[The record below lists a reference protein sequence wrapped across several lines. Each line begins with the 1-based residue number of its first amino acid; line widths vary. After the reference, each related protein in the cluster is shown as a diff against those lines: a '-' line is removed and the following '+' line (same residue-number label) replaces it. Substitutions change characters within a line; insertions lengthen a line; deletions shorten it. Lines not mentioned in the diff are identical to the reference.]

1 MQRDTASAG
10 DAIGDGQA
18 DPDGVC
24 RSGEDE
30 HRMEQSSLGGQAD
43 SRPLG
48 LTEADA
54 QQRLRRYGPNAIP
67 ERRSHPLLTLLGKF
81 WGPIPWMLEATI
93 LLQLLLG
100 KGAEAAIIAALLAAN
115 AAISFVEEGKASK
128 ALELLRHRLTATAR
142 VLRDGAWRSTASA
155 SLVPGDVV
163 HLRMG
168 DLSPADVRIVEGE
181 VLLDQSALTGE
192 SIAVEAGVGAMAYAA
207 AVIRRGEA
215 TGEVTATGQRTYF
228 GKTAELVRT
237 ARSTSHLAV
246 TIFRIVRVLIA
257 IDAALIATLLAYAAW
272 ADLPLRDVLPFALI
286 LLVASVPVAL
296 PATFTLATALGAAEL
311 ARSGVLLTRLSA
323 IEEAA
328 GMDVLCTD
336 KTGTLTENHLTLA
349 AIQRFSATSD
359 DELLQLA
366 ALACDPATQDPI
378 DLAILGAANARG
390 LLADPPSRINF
401 VPFDPA
407 TRYSLG
413 CYRRPE
419 GELWVVKGAPQAVA
433 ALISAAADA
442 SAAIDRLA
450 ASGARVLAIAH
461 GDSRARLRL
470 SGLIALED
478 PPRADS
484 AALVKGLKALGI
496 RVVMATGDNAATA
509 SVIARQV
516 GIDGPVAPAGAL
528 DHVDGE
534 RALDYGVYARV
545 FPEHKIRLIRLLQKA
560 GHVVGKTVD
569 GVNDAPALKQADVGV
584 AVASATDVARAAA
597 GVALTAP
604 GLVDALTAVQISRRI
619 YQRML
624 TYTINKIMKT
634 LEIAVFLTIGVI
646 VTHAFVIT
654 PLLIVLLLF
663 TNDFVTMSLATDH
676 VGVSQQP
683 DRWNV
688 RTLMLIGSLLAALVL
703 ILSFTVFFVGRDAL
717 GLNLGELQTLVFVML
732 VATGQGN
739 VYLVRERGPFW
750 RSRPSRWLILSSVV
764 DLAVVI
770 AMAVTGILMTPVN
783 LTLIVLLL
791 VVVAAY
797 LLVLD
802 RLKVQLFR
810 RLAVK

>member
-1 MQRDTASAG
+1 MDQ
-10 DAIGDGQA
+10 
-18 DPDGVC
+18 V
-24 RSGEDE
+24 
-30 HRMEQSSLGGQAD
+30 
-43 SRPLG
+43 SR
-48 LTEADA
+48 DA
-54 QQRLRRYGPNAIP
+54 QQGQGSPGLTPPGLTGAEAQRRLEQFGPNEIP
-67 ERRSHPLLTLLGKF
+67 EQRSHPLVTLLGKF

-93 LLQLLLG
+93 LLQVLLG
-100 KGAEAAIIAALLAAN
+100 RGGEAAVIAALLIVN
-115 AAISFVEEGKASK
+115 AGISFFEEGRAGK

-142 VLRDGAWRSTASA
+142 VLRDGVWRTTASA
-155 SLVPGDVV
+155 DLVPGDVV

-192 SIAVEAGVGAMAYAA
+192 SVAVEAGAGAMAYAA
-207 AVIRRGEA
+207 SVVRRGEA

-246 TIFRIVRVLIA
+246 TIFKIVRVLIA
-257 IDAALIATLLAYAAW
+257 IDAMLIAALLVYAAW
-272 ADLPLRDVLPFALI
+272 VDLPLRDVLPFALI

-336 KTGTLTENHLTLA
+336 KTGTLTENRLKLTET
-349 AIQRFSATSD
+349 QRVAATSD
-359 DELLQLA
+359 EDLLKFA

-378 DLAILGAANARG
+378 DLAILTAADERGARTG
-390 LLADPPSRINF
+390 LPPRISF

-413 CYRRPE
+413 CYRQAD

-433 ALISAAADA
+433 ALIGAGPEVVEAADG
-442 SAAIDRLA
+442 LA
-450 ASGARVLAIAH
+450 ASGARVLAVAH
-461 GDSRARLRL
+461 GGSRASLRL

-484 AALVKGLKALGI
+484 AALVKGLKDLGI
-496 RVVMATGDNAATA
+496 RVVMVTGDNGATA
-509 SVIARQV
+509 RAIAGRI
-516 GIDGPVAPAGAL
+516 GIDGALAPADAL
-528 DHVDGE
+528 DHIDGGH
-534 RALDYGVYARV
+534 ALDYGVYARV

-560 GHVVGKTVD
+560 GHVVGMTGD
-569 GVNDAPALKQADVGV
+569 GVNDAPALKQADVGI
-584 AVASATDVARAAA
+584 AVSSATDVARAAA
-597 GVALTAP
+597 GVVLTSP
-604 GLVDALTAVQISRRI
+604 GLVDALTTVQISRRI

-634 LEIAVFLTIGVI
+634 LEVAIFLTVGVI
-646 VTHAFVIT
+646 ITNSFVIT
-654 PLLIVLLLF
+654 PLLIVLMLF
-663 TNDFVTMSLATDH
+663 TNDLVTMSIATDH
-676 VGVSQQP
+676 VGYSQRP
-683 DRWNV
+683 DRWDV
-688 RTLMLIGSLLAALVL
+688 RTLMLIGSLLAGLVL
-703 ILSFTVFFVGRDAL
+703 ILSFAVFFVGRDVL
-717 GLNLGELQTLVFVML
+717 GLKLAELQTLVFVML

-750 RSRPSRWLILSSVV
+750 RSRPSRWLVASSLADLVV
-764 DLAVVI
+764 VT
-770 AMAVTGILMTPVN
+770 AMAAMGILMAPVS
-783 LTLIVLLL
+783 LRLIVPLLL
-791 VVVAAY
+791 VVAVY
-797 LLVLD
+797 LFILD
-802 RLKVQLFR
+802 HLKVRIFR

>member
-1 MQRDTASAG
+1 MSGGVGRGSAG
-10 DAIGDGQA
+10 GQKGTSM
-18 DPDGVC
+18 DQP
-24 RSGEDE
+24 
-30 HRMEQSSLGGQAD
+30 
-43 SRPLG
+43 SRGAEKDRVSLG
-48 LTEADA
+48 LTDAEAQRRLA
-54 QQRLRRYGPNAIP
+54 QYGPNETP
-67 ERRSHPLLTLLGKF
+67 ERHSHPLLTLLKKF

-93 LLQLLLG
+93 LLQVLLG
-100 KGAEAAIIAALLAAN
+100 KGGEAAIIAALLSVN
-115 AAISFVEEGKASK
+115 AGIGFVEEGRASK

-142 VLRDGAWRSTASA
+142 VLRDGVWRSTASA

-168 DLSPADVRIVEGE
+168 DLSPADVRIIEGE

-192 SIAVEAGVGAMAYAA
+192 SVAVEAGTGTMAYAA
-207 AVIRRGEA
+207 AVVRRGEA
-215 TGEVTATGQRTYF
+215 TGEVTATGLRTYF

-237 ARSTSHLAV
+237 ARSTSHQAV
-246 TIFRIVRVLIA
+246 TIFKIVRVLIA
-257 IDAALIATLLAYAAW
+257 IDAVLIAALLAYAAW
-272 ADLPLRDVLPFALI
+272 ADLPLREVLPFALI

-336 KTGTLTENHLTLA
+336 KTGTLTENRLTLA
-349 AIQRFSATSD
+349 GVQRFAATSV
-359 DELLQLA
+359 DELLRLA

-378 DLAILGAANARG
+378 DLAILSAAGTRN
-390 LLADPPSRINF
+390 LLADLPSRIEF

-407 TRYSLG
+407 NRYSLG
-413 CYRRPE
+413 RYRQPG
-419 GELWVVKGAPQAVA
+419 GELCVVKGAPQAVS
-433 ALISAAADA
+433 ALIDAAPDA
-442 SAAIDRLA
+442 QDAIDRLA
-450 ASGARVLAIAH
+450 ASGARVLAVAH
-461 GDSRARLRL
+461 GDSRAKLCL
-470 SGLIALED
+470 AGLVALED

-484 AALVKGLKALGI
+484 AALVQGLKDLGI
-496 RVVMATGDNAATA
+496 RVVMVTGDSAVTA
-509 SVIARQV
+509 GVIAQRV
-516 GIDGPVAPAGAL
+516 GIDGPAAPAGTL
-528 DHVDGE
+528 DHIEGE

-560 GHVVGKTVD
+560 GHIVGMTGD
-569 GVNDAPALKQADVGV
+569 GVNDAPALKQADVGI

-624 TYTINKIMKT
+624 TYTINKIIKT

-646 VTHAFVIT
+646 VTHTFVIT

-663 TNDFVTMSLATDH
+663 TNDFVTMSIATDH
-676 VGVSQQP
+676 VGFSQRP

-703 ILSFTVFFVGRDAL
+703 ILSFTVFFVGRDVL
-717 GLNLGELQTLVFVML
+717 GLKLAELQTLVFVML

-750 RSRPSRWLILSSVV
+750 RSRPSRWLIVSSVV
-764 DLAVVI
+764 DLVVVT
-770 AMAVTGILMTPVN
+770 AMATTGILMTPVS
-783 LTLIVLLL
+783 LTLIGLLL

-802 RLKVQLFR
+802 RLKVHVFR
-810 RLAVK
+810 RLALS

>member
-1 MQRDTASAG
+1 MDRSST
-10 DAIGDGQA
+10 DAQHD
-18 DPDGVC
+18 D
-24 RSGEDE
+24 R
-30 HRMEQSSLGGQAD
+30 L
-43 SRPLG
+43 LG
-48 LTEADA
+48 LAEAEA
-54 QQRLRRYGPNAIP
+54 QRRLAQYGPNEIP
-67 ERRSHPLLTLLGKF
+67 ERRRHPLLTLLKKF

-93 LLQLLLG
+93 LLQVVLG
-100 KGAEAAIIAALLAAN
+100 KAGEAAIIAALLIVN
-115 AAISFVEEGKASK
+115 VGISFVEEGRASR

-142 VLRDGAWRSTASA
+142 VLRDGVWRSTASA
-155 SLVPGDVV
+155 DLVPGDVV

-192 SIAVEAGVGAMAYAA
+192 SVAVDAGAGAMAYAA
-207 AVIRRGEA
+207 SVVRRGEA
-215 TGEVTATGQRTYF
+215 TGEVTATGARTYF

-237 ARSTSHLAV
+237 ARPTSHLAA

-257 IDAALIATLLAYAAW
+257 VDAVLISALLVYAAW
-272 ADLPLRDVLPFALI
+272 AGLPPRDLLPFALI

-328 GMDVLCTD
+328 GVDVLCTD
-336 KTGTLTENHLTLA
+336 KTGTLTENRLTLA
-349 AIQRFSATSD
+349 AMQRFAATSD

-366 ALACDPATQDPI
+366 ALASDPATQDPI
-378 DLAILGAANARG
+378 DLAILRAANARS
-390 LLADPPSRINF
+390 LLTEPPPRINF

-407 TRYSLG
+407 NRYSLG
-413 CYRRPE
+413 CYRRPD
-419 GELWVVKGAPQAVA
+419 GELCVVKGAPRAVL
-433 ALISAAADA
+433 ALIGAAPDT
-442 SAAIDRLA
+442 SAAIARLA
-450 ASGARVLAIAH
+450 ASGARILAVAH
-461 GDSRARLRL
+461 GNSRTSLHLA
-470 SGLIALED
+470 GLIALED
-478 PPRADS
+478 PPRSDS
-484 AALVKGLKALGI
+484 ADLVKGIEDLGI
-496 RVVMATGDNAATA
+496 RVVMVTGDNAATA
-509 SVIARQV
+509 AVIARRV
-516 GIDGPVAPAGAL
+516 GIDGPVAPVDAL
-528 DHVDGE
+528 EHIDGE

-545 FPEHKIRLIRLLQKA
+545 FPENKIRLIRLLQET
-560 GHVVGKTVD
+560 GHVVGMTGD
-569 GVNDAPALKQADVGV
+569 GVNDAPALRQADVGI

-597 GVALTAP
+597 DVVLTAP

-663 TNDFVTMSLATDH
+663 TNDFVTMSIATDH
-676 VGVSQQP
+676 VAFSQRP
-683 DRWNV
+683 DRWDV
-688 RTLMLIGSLLAALVL
+688 RTLMLTGSILASMVL
-703 ILSFTVFFVGRDAL
+703 ILSFSVFFVGRDVL
-717 GLNLGELQTLVFVML
+717 GLKLAELQTLIFVML

-750 RSRPSRWLILSSVV
+750 RTRPSGWLLASSAA
-764 DLAVVI
+764 DLVI
-770 AMAVTGILMTPVN
+770 VTVMATAGILMTPVSV
-783 LTLIVLLL
+783 TLIVSLL

-802 RLKVQLFR
+802 QLKVQVFR